1 MCGCH
6 HHYAREVSCFLGS
19 AAYFALRSAVQVR
32 TTLVGAMV
40 SSSKI
45 AFIYQDRLGMKM
57 RES

>member
-45 AFIYQDRLGMKM
+45 AFTKTGSGR
-57 RES
+57 R

>member
-40 SSSKI
+40 CEKL
-45 AFIYQDRLGMKM
+45 AFAKTGSGR
-57 RES
+57 R

>member
-32 TTLVGAMV
+32 TTFVGAMV
-40 SSSKI
+40 S
-45 AFIYQDRLGMKM
+45 
-57 RES
+57 